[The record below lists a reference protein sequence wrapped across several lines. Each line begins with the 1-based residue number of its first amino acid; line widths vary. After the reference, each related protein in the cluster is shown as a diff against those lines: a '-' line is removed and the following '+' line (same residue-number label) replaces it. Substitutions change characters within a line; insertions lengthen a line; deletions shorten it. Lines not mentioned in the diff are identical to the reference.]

1 MSLVASIPYDKGA
14 HYFRCDFQ
22 VHTPRDR
29 QWTGSPRI
37 TDDERSEYAETL
49 IAACREKGLNA
60 IAVTDHHD
68 MTFVRYVRQA
78 AAQETDAEGNPLSYR
93 ERIVVFPGIE
103 LTLAVPCQ
111 AILLLDAD
119 FEDNRFDAVLT
130 ALAINP
136 APITAEKTAQT
147 ERLEHI
153 DSLKALKTKLDEH
166 TWLKDRYIIFPNVSG
181 EGKFSLLRNGMAPK
195 YKDMPFVGGYLDG
208 SKVGLKAG
216 TINILSGN
224 DKAWGNKR
232 IACIQ
237 TSDNRRED
245 HADLGAHSSW
255 IKWASP
261 TAEALRQAC
270 LAQESRIADT
280 EPTLPG
286 IVITSISVQ
295 NSAFLGPLELSFNPQ
310 YNALIGGRG
319 TGKSTILEYLRW
331 ALCDQPPAGS
341 DEDAPDYQSR
351 RLRLIEGTLKPF
363 GATVDVTFTVNGVPH
378 QVRRSSKDGSVQ
390 IRVGND
396 EFRACTESEI
406 RTLLPVQ
413 AYSQKQLSNVSVRLD
428 ELARF
433 ITAPIRAELGK
444 LQRQMSEQ
452 EEKLRK
458 SFSTRQRQKSIEK
471 DIARIAL
478 EIRSYQEQANQIRT
492 TLSGL
497 SEEDRRLLELGPHYD
512 RAEQAIETHRSRLI
526 ATKERISSLAEGLSA
541 IDAEEAMILPED
553 FPEQALVDGLLSD
566 YDALLTEVDTALRA
580 ISTKIDHALHEDDD
594 SKSSKW
600 NTKLSSYREAYNAA
614 LKRSSAHK
622 DRMDQ
627 LKVLETKVGMLQRE
641 HSSLREE
648 LKSYEKAAETY
659 QVEQKRLHDLRVQ
672 RDALIQQQCDAL
684 TERSG
689 GAIRAIV
696 HRYSNADSFMSALK
710 EKLSGSGIR
719 ANKIE
724 QIVNSIVE
732 AEDPHR
738 AWLGIIG
745 DLESLSNFDPD
756 SESSDHIPETPF
768 LESAGATKGDC
779 EKLARK
785 LSPDDWLS
793 LSLKEIESE
802 PHFEYRSREGEYIAF
817 SNASSGQQATALLRT
832 LLNQAG
838 PPLLIDQPEEDLDN
852 PVMQEIVEQV
862 WSAKKRRQIIF
873 VSHNANLVVNG
884 DAELV
889 AWCEYRKAGDQ
900 SGGKIAGE
908 GAIDI
913 PDVREAIKRIMEGG
927 EAAFN
932 LRREKYGF

>member
-1 MSLVASIPYDKGA
+1 MTSNSYPEDDKGA
-14 HYFRCDFQ
+14 HFFHCDFQ
-22 VHTPRDR
+22 VHSPRDR
-29 QWTGSPRI
+29 QWTGVPRI
-37 TDDERSEYAETL
+37 SDEDRAEYAANL
-49 IAACREKGLNA
+49 IAACREKNLDA
-60 IAVTDHHD
+60 IAITDHHD
-68 MTFVRYVRQA
+68 MAFVRYVRHA
-78 AAQETDAEGNPLSYR
+78 ATQETDANGDPLTER
-93 ERIVVFPGIE
+93 ERISVFPGIE

-136 APITAEKTAQT
+136 APSSDEKTAQT
-147 ERLEHI
+147 ERLDNI
-153 DSLKALKTKLDEH
+153 DSLKLLKAKLDEH
-166 TWLKDRYIIFPNVSG
+166 NWLRDRYIIFPNVSG
-181 EGKFSLLRNGMAPK
+181 EGQFSLLRNGMAPK

-208 SKVGLKAG
+208 SKDKLKQG
-216 TINILSGN
+216 TLNILGGKE
-224 DKAWGNKR
+224 KAWGNKR

-245 HADLGAHSSW
+245 HANLGKHSSW

-270 LAQESRIADT
+270 LAQESRISDT
-280 EPTLPG
+280 EPSLPSV
-286 IVITSISVQ
+286 VITSISVQ

-331 ALCDQPPAGS
+331 ALCDQPPAAS
-341 DEDAPDYQSR
+341 DEDAPNYQAR

-363 GATVDVTFTVNGVPH
+363 GATVDVAFTVNGVVH
-378 QVRRSSKDGSVQ
+378 QVRRSSRDGAVQ
-390 IRVGND
+390 IKVGSD
-396 EFRACTESEI
+396 EFRPCTESEI
-406 RTLLPVQ
+406 RMLLPVQ

-433 ITAPIRAELGK
+433 ITAPIRSELGK
-444 LQRQMSEQ
+444 LERQMGEQ

-458 SFSTRQRQKSIEK
+458 SFSTRQRQKTIEK
-471 DIARIAL
+471 DIDRLTL
-478 EIRSYQEQANQIRT
+478 ENRSYQEQANQIR
-492 TLSGL
+492 LSLGGL
-497 SEEDRRLLELGPHYD
+497 SDEDRRLLELGPHFD
-512 RAEQAIETHRSRLI
+512 QAEQAIETSKSRLVVTKDRI
-526 ATKERISSLAEGLSA
+526 ASLVQGMNAVAARESLG
-541 IDAEEAMILPED
+541 LPEG
-553 FPEQALVDGLLSD
+553 FPEQALVDGLLAD
-566 YDALLTEVDTALRA
+566 YDALIAEVDAAFTA
-580 ISTKIDHALHEDDD
+580 ISTRIDQALEEDDG
-594 SKSSKW
+594 SKRSVW
-600 NTKLSSYREAYNAA
+600 EVKLSTYREAYNAA
-614 LKRSSAHK
+614 LERSSAHK

-627 LKVLETKVGMLQRE
+627 LKELEARVGMLQRE
-641 HSSLREE
+641 LSSLRDE
-648 LKSYEKAAETY
+648 LKSYDKAAETY
-659 QVEQKRLHDLRVQ
+659 QAEQEQLHELRRQ
-672 RDALIQQQCDAL
+672 RDVLIQEQCNSLA
-684 TERSG
+684 ERSG
-689 GAIRAIV
+689 AAIRAIV
-696 HRYSNADSFMSALK
+696 HRYSNAEDFQSALK
-710 EKLSGSGIR
+710 EKLSGSNIR

-724 QIVNSIVE
+724 QIVSALTE

-738 AWLGIIG
+738 AWVGTIE
-745 DLESLSNFDPD
+745 DLESLANFSPD
-756 SESSDHIPETPF
+756 SQSSYHMPETPF

-785 LSPDDWLS
+785 LDPEDWLS
-793 LSLKEIESE
+793 LSLTEIESE

-862 WSAKKRRQIIF
+862 WSAKRRRQIIF

-913 PDVREAIKRIMEGG
+913 PEVREAIKRIMEGG

>member
-1 MSLVASIPYDKGA
+1 MASEFAGVGDNGA
-14 HYFRCDFQ
+14 HYHRCDLQ
-22 VHTPRDR
+22 VHSPRDIQWKGTPRV
-29 QWTGSPRI
+29 TEE
-37 TDDERSEYAETL
+37 ERAEYAASL
-49 IAACREKGLNA
+49 IAACREKGLDA
-60 IAVTDHHD
+60 IAITDHHD
-68 MTFVRYVRQA
+68 MAFVRYVRQA
-78 AAQETDAEGNPLSYR
+78 AMQETDKEGNPLAER

-136 APITAEKTAQT
+136 ADAAESKTAPT
-147 ERLEHI
+147 ERLENI
-153 DSLKALKTKLDEH
+153 DSLKNLKAKLDEH
-166 TWLKDRYIIFPNVSG
+166 IWLKDRYIILPNVSG
-181 EGKFSLLRNGMAPK
+181 EGQFSLLRNGMAPK
-195 YKDMPFVGGYLDG
+195 YKDMPCVGGYLDG
-208 SKVGLKAG
+208 SKDGLKSG
-216 TINILSGN
+216 SVNILAGK
-224 DKAWGNKR
+224 DKAWGHKR

-255 IKWASP
+255 IKWAAP

-270 LAQESRIADT
+270 LAQESRIADS
-280 EPTLPG
+280 EPSLPL

-295 NSAFLGPLELSFNPQ
+295 NSAFLGPLELAFNPQ

-341 DEDAPDYQSR
+341 DEDAPDYQAR

-363 GATVDVTFTVNGVPH
+363 GATVDVSFTVNGVPH
-378 QVRRSSKDGSVQ
+378 QVRRASKDGSVQ
-390 IRVGND
+390 IKVGDD
-396 EFRACTESEI
+396 ELRSCTESEI
-406 RTLLPVQ
+406 RTLLPIQ

-433 ITAPIRAELGK
+433 ITAPISVELGK
-444 LQRQMSEQ
+444 LDRQMREQ

-458 SFSTRQRQKSIEK
+458 SFSTRQRQKTIEK
-471 DIARIAL
+471 DIDRLTL

-492 TLSGL
+492 SLGGL
-497 SEEDRRLLELGPHYD
+497 SDDDRRLLELGSHYD
-512 RAEQAIETHRSRLI
+512 RAEQAMETRRARLEATRDRLESLEQSI
-526 ATKERISSLAEGLSA
+526 ASDTAEGSLH
-541 IDAEEAMILPED
+541 LHED
-553 FPEQALVDGLLSD
+553 FPDRALVDELLAD
-566 YDALLTEVDTALRA
+566 HDAVIAEISTAVKA
-580 ISTKIDHALHEDDD
+580 ISTRIENALLEEVG
-594 SKSSKW
+594 SKW
-600 NTKLSSYREAYNAA
+600 SEWQGKLSVYREAYNAA
-614 LKRSSAHK
+614 VERSSAHK

-627 LKVLETKVGMLQRE
+627 LKELEAKVGLLQRE
-641 HSSLREE
+641 LSSLREE
-648 LKSYEKAAETY
+648 HKSYDKAAQTY
-659 QVEQKRLHDLRVQ
+659 QVEQERLHELRKQ
-672 RDALIQQQCDAL
+672 RDSLIQAQCDGL
-684 TERSG
+684 TDRSG
-689 GAIRAIV
+689 GTIRAIV
-696 HRYSNADSFMSALK
+696 HRYSNVDQFFTKIK
-710 EKLSGSGIR
+710 EKLSGSNIR
-719 ANKIE
+719 ANRIE
-724 QIVNSIVE
+724 QIVNSVID

-738 AWLGIIG
+738 TWVGTLE
-745 DLESLSNFDPD
+745 DLEKLANFEPV
-756 SESSDHIPETPF
+756 SESSDHMPETPF
-768 LESAGATKGDC
+768 LAASGATKSDC
-779 EKLARK
+779 EKIAQK
-785 LSPDDWLS
+785 LTPDDWLS
-793 LSLKEIESE
+793 LSLTEIESE

-838 PPLLIDQPEEDLDN
+838 PPLLVDQPEEDLDN
-852 PVMQEIVEQV
+852 PVMNEIVEQV

-913 PDVREAIKRIMEGG
+913 PEVREAIKRIMEGG
-927 EAAFN
+927 AAAFN

>member
-1 MSLVASIPYDKGA
+1 MTVDWVGSDDKGA
-14 HYFRCDFQ
+14 HFYRSDFQ
-22 VHTPRDR
+22 VHSPRDR
-29 QWTGSPRI
+29 QWTGANCV
-37 TDDERSEYAETL
+37 TDDERNEYAEKL
-49 IAACREKGLNA
+49 IAACREKGLDA
-60 IAVTDHHD
+60 IAITDHHD
-68 MTFVRYVRQA
+68 MTFVRYVRRA
-78 AAQETDAEGNPLSYR
+78 AAQETDQDGNPLPER

-136 APITAEKTAQT
+136 APDTDAKTAQT
-147 ERLEHI
+147 ERLENI
-153 DSLKALKTKLDEH
+153 DSLKLLKTKLDEH
-166 TWLKDRYIIFPNVSG
+166 SWLKDRYIVFPNVSG

-208 SKVGLKAG
+208 SKEGLKPG
-216 TINILSGN
+216 TINILAGKE
-224 DKAWGNKR
+224 KAWGNKR

-245 HADLGAHSSW
+245 HADLGVHSSW
-255 IKWASP
+255 IKWARP

-270 LAQESRIADT
+270 LAQESRISDA
-280 EPTLPG
+280 EPSLPS

-295 NSAFLGPLELSFNPQ
+295 NSAFLGPLELSLNPQ

-331 ALCDQPPAGS
+331 ALCDQPPVAS
-341 DEDAPDYQSR
+341 EEDAPDYQAR

-363 GATVDVTFTVNGVPH
+363 GATVDVSFTVNGVPH
-378 QVRRSSKDGSVQ
+378 QVRRFSKDGSVQ
-390 IRVGND
+390 IKVGSD
-396 EFRACTESEI
+396 EFRPCSESEV

-433 ITAPIRAELGK
+433 ITAPIRTELGK
-444 LQRQMSEQ
+444 LERQMKEQ

-458 SFSTRQRQKSIEK
+458 SFSTRQRQKTIEK
-471 DIARIAL
+471 DIARISL
-478 EIRSYQEQANQIRT
+478 EVRSYQEQASQIRAS
-492 TLSGL
+492 LGGL
-497 SEEDRRLLELGPHYD
+497 SEDDRQLLELGQHYD
-512 RAEQAIETHRSRLI
+512 RAEQAIETRKTRLI
-526 ATKERISSLAEGLSA
+526 SAQERIATLVESMSESETQKSSE
-541 IDAEEAMILPED
+541 LPDE
-553 FPEQALVDGLLSD
+553 FPDKDIVGSLLSEF
-566 YDALLTEVDTALRA
+566 DALAAEVEGTLKGIDERLVKALA
-580 ISTKIDHALHEDDD
+580 NEEGST
-594 SKSSKW
+594 SSAW
-600 NTKLSSYREAYNAA
+600 DEKLSSYRNAYNEAVE
-614 LKRSSAHK
+614 RSSAHR

-627 LKVLETKVGMLQRE
+627 LKELEQKVGTLQRE
-641 HSSLREE
+641 LTVLRDE
-648 LKSYEKAAETY
+648 LNSYSKAAETY
-659 QVEQKRLHDLRVQ
+659 QAEQERLIATRQQ
-672 RDALIQQQCDAL
+672 RDSKIQEQCVAL

-689 GAIRAIV
+689 GAIRATV
-696 HRYSNADSFMSALK
+696 HRYSNIEPFFSLLK
-710 EKLSGSGIR
+710 EKLSGSNIR
-719 ANKIE
+719 TNKIE
-724 QIVNSIVE
+724 QIARSVIE
-732 AEDPHR
+732 AEDPDR
-738 AWLGIIG
+738 AWAGTIE
-745 DLESLSNFDPD
+745 DLENLAHFNPD
-756 SESSDHIPETPF
+756 VESSDHMPETPF
-768 LESAGATKGDC
+768 LAAAGATKSDL

-785 LSPDDWLS
+785 LAPDDWLS
-793 LSLKEIESE
+793 LSLAEIESE
-802 PHFEYRSREGEYIAF
+802 PYFEYRSREGEYIQF

-838 PPLLIDQPEEDLDN
+838 PPLLVDQPEEDLDN

-862 WSAKKRRQIIF
+862 WSAKKRRQIVF

-908 GAIDI
+908 GAIDV
-913 PDVREAIKRIMEGG
+913 PEVREAIKKIMEGG
-927 EAAFN
+927 AAAFN